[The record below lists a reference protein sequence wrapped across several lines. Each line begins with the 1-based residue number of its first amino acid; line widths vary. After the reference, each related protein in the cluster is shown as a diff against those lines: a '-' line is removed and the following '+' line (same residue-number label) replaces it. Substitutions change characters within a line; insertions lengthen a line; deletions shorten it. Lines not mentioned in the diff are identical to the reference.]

1 MAPEVSDTLEIASR
15 TPEIDDARVWVTGHL
30 RARGASDDV
39 VWEVELAVTEALAN
53 VMRHAYRGAE
63 TERVE
68 LGLQLDDERIELEIV
83 HFGDP
88 FDPAGY
94 REPDLDAAP
103 TGGYGLHLIGQL
115 MDEVEQKE
123 TPGGGTRLRLVK
135 RGWREQ

>member
-1 MAPEVSDTLEIASR
+1 MRSELSESLAIASR
-15 TPEIDDARVWVTGHL
+15 TREIDDVRAWVTGHL
-30 RARGASDDV
+30 RLRGASDDF
-39 VWEVELAVTEALAN
+39 VWEVELALTEALAN

-68 LGLQLDDERIELEIV
+68 LALRLDDERIELEIV
-83 HFGDP
+83 HYGEP

-94 REPDLDAAP
+94 REPDFDAAP

-135 RGWREQ
+135 NRWRDE